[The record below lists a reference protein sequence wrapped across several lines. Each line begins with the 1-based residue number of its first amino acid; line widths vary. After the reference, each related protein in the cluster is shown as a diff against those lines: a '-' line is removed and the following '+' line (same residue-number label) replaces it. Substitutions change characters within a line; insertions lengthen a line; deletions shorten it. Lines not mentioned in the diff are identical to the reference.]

1 MYTFTGID
9 IFRLVLVGI
18 SLTLTI
24 VGVIKHNKHEY
35 DKSMTFFAI
44 SLAIN
49 IVNLII
55 SNLAI

>member
-9 IFRLVLVGI
+9 IFRLVLIGI
-18 SLTLTI
+18 SLILTVI
-24 VGVIKHNKHEY
+24 GVVEHAKHEY
-35 DKSMTFFAI
+35 DKSITIFAI

-55 SNLAI
+55 GNLAV

>member
-1 MYTFTGID
+1 MCTFTGID
-9 IFRLVLVGI
+9 IFRLVLIGI
-18 SLTLTI
+18 SLILTVI
-24 VGVIKHNKHEY
+24 GVVEHAKHEY

-55 SNLAI
+55 GNLAV

>member
-1 MYTFTGID
+1 MCTFTGVD
-9 IFRLVLVGI
+9 ILRLVLIGI

-35 DKSMTFFAI
+35 SKSMTFFA
-44 SLAIN
+44 LAMAIN

-55 SNLAI
+55 GKLAI